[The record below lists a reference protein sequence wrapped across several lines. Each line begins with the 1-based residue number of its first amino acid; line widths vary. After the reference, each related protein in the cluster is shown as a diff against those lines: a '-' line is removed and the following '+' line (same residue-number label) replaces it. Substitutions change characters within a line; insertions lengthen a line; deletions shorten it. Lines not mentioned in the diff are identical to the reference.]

1 VTSDPVVSFLICV
14 QVYTASTA
22 QDIYSA
28 SEWKDR
34 EPKDSFGPGASNIF
48 KLHDE
53 QLSNV
58 LPSLRKGDSMPN
70 SAAIGAH
77 SRVEAIADRIWP
89 LVSFSGLLGIL
100 LTSFQICLI
109 NLSIL

>member
-1 VTSDPVVSFLICV
+1 MTSDPVFLFLICV
-14 QVYTASTA
+14 HVYTASTA

-28 SEWKDR
+28 SEWKD
-34 EPKDSFGPGASNIF
+34 SFGPGASNIF
-48 KLHDE
+48 KLHEE

-89 LVSFSGLLGIL
+89 LVSVSGLLGIL
-100 LTSFQICLI
+100 LTSFSDLPD
-109 NLSIL
+109 

>member
-1 VTSDPVVSFLICV
+1 
-14 QVYTASTA
+14 VYTASTS

-28 SEWKDR
+28 SEWNDKK
-34 EPKDSFGPGASNIF
+34 PKYIFGPGTSNIF

-89 LVSFSGLLGIL
+89 LVSFSGLVGIL
-100 LTSFQICLI
+100 LTSFQICLV
-109 NLSIL
+109 NLFIL

>member
-1 VTSDPVVSFLICV
+1 M
-14 QVYTASTA
+14 YTASTS

-28 SEWKDR
+28 DEWKDK
-34 EPKDSFGPGASNIF
+34 EPKYIFGPGTSNIC

-53 QLSNV
+53 QLFNV
-58 LPSLRKGDSMPN
+58 LPSLRKGDSMLN

-89 LVSFSGLLGIL
+89 LVSFSGLVGIP
-100 LTSFQICLI
+100 LTSFQVGLI
-109 NLSIL
+109 NLFIL